1 MDDPDSKTTVS
12 TAVDYD
18 DVDLGVDGVNFIEEA
33 EDIRQGYAR
42 RVDDKARWSFA
53 DAKRT
58 VRWRIV
64 RTADGLFHWHWTMR
78 LPGETFWTRGEDT
91 WCGRDHFE
99 NDQSFTINQINCVE
113 CACR

>member
-1 MDDPDSKTTVS
+1 MDDPNSKTTVS

-18 DVDLGVDGVNFIEEA
+18 DVDLGVDGVNFIEEMQA
-33 EDIRQGYAR
+33 PAQRHMGYVVQDRQI
-42 RVDDKARWSFA
+42 
-53 DAKRT
+53 
-58 VRWRIV
+58 RWRIV